1 MSQKYIAANK
11 MYQRYPVYTHALT
24 ATMWGNGCTQQ
35 FLDALLAAG
44 AEVPAKSRCK
54 ALESE
59 IFKQWNQMVEDM
71 EKKKRIEKARG
82 RRGKRKKK
90 SKSKSKKARKVTRR
104 KRRRRRS
111 VRKVR
116 RSSTKRLFVLL
127 WHSVMS

>member
-1 MSQKYIAANK
+1 

-90 SKSKSKKARKVTRR
+90 SKSKSKSPKSHKKKKEEKEKRK
-104 KRRRRRS
+104 KG
-111 VRKVR
+111 
-116 RSSTKRLFVLL
+116 TKK
-127 WHSVMS
+127 